1 MTQNSLFLSR
11 LIIVTNEGN
20 IAYDETFHRG
30 INIIRGHN
38 SSGKSTI
45 THCIF
50 FVLGGAYNDF
60 VPEVRYCQHITAEIE
75 INHIPITIRRY
86 IEVNEEGKIGKETP
100 MFIYFGP
107 ITDLDTKKDLQWQR
121 YGYKISP
128 ERKSFS
134 NALFELFGF
143 PEIHADSNITM
154 HQILRLMYL
163 DQESPTSS
171 LFYFEPFDRD
181 ITRETTSDLLMGLYN
196 SQLSDAKLELERL
209 DREYS
214 VKKGEEKIMKE
225 MLNSSSAIS
234 SQYINNEIG
243 RLISEIE
250 GLNTKVQTMRANETQ
265 EAAKVKPEYEQ
276 IKQSIESLRHQKNTL
291 VDDVSRLKAE
301 IQDSEYFIRALER
314 KIISLTNSIE
324 TRNFLDSL
332 TIEYCPEC
340 LTKLDNNIPEGH
352 CRLCKSPIENGQR
365 SSHANR
371 IKLELSFQ
379 LAESKKLLALDKNTL
394 MIKES
399 LMQSVIAELG
409 TAQRRLDSALTNVR
423 SSREEE
429 IDQLIQEKG
438 FKEGEILQYRTLL
451 ETAIR
456 YENLLKEIDTI
467 MLDISKKKNFIQA
480 TERGIFSRREKMRK
494 TIAENGV
501 FLLTHDQDRQS
512 EFRNPSTFVIDFR
525 QNTAYI
531 TDKYYKFSASSAFYL
546 KMAARFSILLSSI
559 QDENMLYP
567 RFMFADNMEDKG
579 MEASRAQNFQRVV
592 VEKLESLKN
601 QDYQLIYATSFIP
614 EELDNEK
621 YVIGE
626 KYTENNK
633 SLKNI
638 IYSS

>member
-1 MTQNSLFLSR
+1 MIQSSLFLSR
-11 LIIVTNEGN
+11 LVIVTNEGKT
-20 IAYDETFHRG
+20 AYDEKFHRG
-30 INIIRGHN
+30 VNIISGHN

-60 VPEVRYCQHITAEIE
+60 VPEVRSCQHVTAEIE
-75 INHIPITIRRY
+75 VNHIPLTIRRY
-86 IEVNEEGKIGKETP
+86 IEVSEEGKISKETP
-100 MFIYFGP
+100 MYIYFGP
-107 ITDLDTKKDLQWQR
+107 ISDVATKDVQWQR
-121 YGYKISP
+121 YGYRIST

-134 NALFELFGF
+134 NVLFELLGF

-154 HQILRLMYL
+154 HQVLRLMYL
-163 DQESPTSS
+163 DQESPTNS

-181 ITRETTSDLLMGLYN
+181 ITRETTADLLMGLYDAH
-196 SQLSDAKLELERL
+196 LSDAKLELERL
-209 DREYS
+209 EKELAS
-214 VKKGEEKIMKE
+214 KKGEEKVMKE
-225 MLNSSSAIS
+225 MLSASNATSSL
-234 SQYINNEIG
+234 YFNNVIE
-243 RLISEIE
+243 RLTTEIE
-250 GLNTKVQTMRANETQ
+250 GINTKVLALREKENQETK
-265 EAAKVKPEYEQ
+265 KVTPEYEH
-276 IKQSIESLRHQKNTL
+276 IKQTIESLRHKKNTL
-291 VDDVSRLKAE
+291 ADEISRLKAD
-301 IQDSEYFIRALER
+301 IQDSEYFIKTLER
-314 KIISLTNSIE
+314 KITSLRNSIE
-324 TRNFLDSL
+324 TRNYLESL

-340 LTKLDNNIPEGH
+340 LTKLDTNVPEGH

-365 SSHANR
+365 STQANR
-371 IKLELSFQ
+371 IKLELTFQ

-394 MIKES
+394 MNNES
-399 LMQSVIAELG
+399 LMQTVVVELENS
-409 TAQRRLDSALTNVR
+409 QRRLDSAISNIR

-438 FKEGEILQYRTLL
+438 FNEGEILQYRTLL

-456 YENLLKEIDTI
+456 YENLLKEIDSITSA
-467 MLDISKKKNFIQA
+467 MSKKHNFIQA
-480 TERGIFSRREKMRK
+480 TERAIFSKREKMRK
-494 TIAENGV
+494 AIAENGV
-501 FLLTHDQDRQS
+501 FLLTHDQDRQL
-512 EFRNPSTFVIDFR
+512 EFRNPGTFVIDFR

-559 QDENMLYP
+559 QNENMFYP

-579 MEASRAQNFQRVV
+579 MEESRAQNFQRVV
-592 VEKLESLKN
+592 VDKLESLDN

-638 IYSS
+638 VYPT